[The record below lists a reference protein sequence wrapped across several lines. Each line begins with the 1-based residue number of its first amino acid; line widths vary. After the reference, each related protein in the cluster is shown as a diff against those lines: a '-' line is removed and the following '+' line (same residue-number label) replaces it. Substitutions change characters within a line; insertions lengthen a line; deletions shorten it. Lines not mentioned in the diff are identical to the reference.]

1 MVEKKNT
8 NIERFLREE
17 VKVEEIKELI
27 NSLKL
32 EKLNILNFI
41 YELVSAYEDKSK
53 ENSIENALN
62 ISISASKKG
71 FDWPDYA
78 SCFNKVEEEV
88 KELKM
93 AIENKDSDNIKE
105 EYGDLLLALINFARL
120 KELDIFA
127 SIDLATLKFEK
138 RFTKLRTLA
147 KKRKINLKN
156 ATDLVKKG
164 LWNDSK

>member
-1 MVEKKNT
+1 MVEKKNI

-41 YELVSAYEDKSK
+41 YELISVYEDKSK

-62 ISISASKKG
+62 ISILASKKG
-71 FDWPDYA
+71 FDWPDYY
-78 SCFNKVEEEV
+78 SCFDKVEEEV
-88 KELKM
+88 KELKI
-93 AIENKDSDNIKE
+93 AIKNKDSENINE

-120 KELDIFA
+120 KELDISA

-138 RFTKLRTLA
+138 RFKKLRSLA
-147 KKRKINLKN
+147 KKRKINLKS
-156 ATDLVKKG
+156 APDCVKKD

>member
-1 MVEKKNT
+1 
-8 NIERFLREE
+8 
-17 VKVEEIKELI
+17 
-27 NSLKL
+27 
-32 EKLNILNFI
+32 
-41 YELVSAYEDKSK
+41 
-53 ENSIENALN
+53 
-62 ISISASKKG
+62 
-71 FDWPDYA
+71 
-78 SCFNKVEEEV
+78 
-88 KELKM
+88 M

-147 KKRKINLKN
+147 KKRKINLEN

>member
-1 MVEKKNT
+1 MKELYSFPIKRKVKQKVSVEKENAKGE
-8 NIERFLREE
+8 I
-17 VKVEEIKELI
+17 VETSKIKTKTISNRVVFAKPSFAE
-27 NSLKL
+27 
-32 EKLNILNFI
+32 
-41 YELVSAYEDKSK
+41 
-53 ENSIENALN
+53 IENALN

-93 AIENKDSDNIKE
+93 AIENKDSENIKE

-120 KELDIFA
+120 KELDISA

-138 RFTKLRTLA
+138 RFKKLRSLA
-147 KKRKINLKN
+147 KKRKINLKS
-156 ATDLVKKG
+156 APDLVKKN